1 MLEPESFAP
10 TLTRGCTVT
19 LSDQLVAYLREQI
32 LASRFAERD
41 RLPPTRTLATHL
53 RVSRSVVVRAYDQLV
68 GEGYLNARQGS
79 ATTVAAGIVPM
90 AASAVEATGS
100 SASPAGRTAVR
111 RPDTPVRSSATVIDL
126 TTGHPF
132 APATP
137 PVEWRRALSAAGR
150 HPSTPYA
157 PDPCGTPD
165 LREQIA
171 GHLRRARGILCTADD
186 VIVTAGTSDALLF
199 IALTL
204 GNDRGSGTRIAVED
218 PGYPAASRILGRAG
232 AVPVPVPVNT
242 DGMTAALLTRHVPDA
257 DAVLLTPGHQY
268 PLGGRIPAGER
279 TALIAWAQAHGALL
293 VEDDYDS
300 EFRHAGAALPAV
312 AALDPGG
319 VVVHVGSFNKSFSP
333 SLRCGYIVATAGSPV
348 WDALTGTKQALDAN
362 VSATT
367 QFALARFIA
376 TGGFHRYI
384 ARTRRE
390 YGHRRTLLLDRFSA
404 HGLGD
409 RVSGTD
415 GGLQAM
421 LRLPAHLSG
430 VEAARRL
437 AARGVLV
444 EPLSHFT
451 QLSRA
456 DDAIAIGYGA
466 EPVSRLI
473 RGIDEIVRTVTSP
486 HTSHPV
492 EDRARVRS
500 HDRQ

>member
-10 TLTRGCTVT
+10 TLTRGSTVT

-32 LASRFAERD
+32 LTSRFAEHD

-68 GEGYLNARQGS
+68 GEGYLDARQGS
-79 ATTVAAGIVPM
+79 ATTVAAGIVPV
-90 AASAVEATGS
+90 AAPAVETT
-100 SASPAGRTAVR
+100 ASPASPVGHATVC
-111 RPDTPVRSSATVIDL
+111 RPDTPVRSSPTMIDL

-137 PVEWRRALSAAGR
+137 PVEWRRALAAAGR
-150 HPSTPYA
+150 YPTTPYA

-171 GHLRRARGILCTADD
+171 GHLRRARGIPCTPDD
-186 VIVTAGTSDALLF
+186 VIVTAGTSDALLL

-204 GNDRGSGTRIAVED
+204 GHDRGPGTRIAVED

-232 AVPVPVPVNT
+232 AVPVSVPVDA
-242 DGMTAALLTRHVPDA
+242 DGMTVALLTRYARDTA
-257 DAVLLTPGHQY
+257 AVLLTPGHQY

-300 EFRHAGAALPAV
+300 EFRHAGAALPAI

-390 YGHRRTLLLDRFSA
+390 YGHRRTLLLDRFAA

-415 GGLQAM
+415 GGLQAI

-430 VEAARRL
+430 AGVARRL

-444 EPLSHFT
+444 QPLSHFT

-466 EPVSRLI
+466 EPVSRLLH
-473 RGIDEIVRTVTSP
+473 GIDRI
-486 HTSHPV
+486 
-492 EDRARVRS
+492 ARVVRS
-500 HDRQ
+500 PRTRRAVGKSGYTTDP